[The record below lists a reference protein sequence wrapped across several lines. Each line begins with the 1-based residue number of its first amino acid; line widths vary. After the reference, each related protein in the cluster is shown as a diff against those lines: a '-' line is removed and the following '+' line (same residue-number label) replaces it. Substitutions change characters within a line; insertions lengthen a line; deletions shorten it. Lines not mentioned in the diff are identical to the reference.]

1 AQAST
6 WTFDLGSIAEP
17 WGKNPYENNG
27 VILIP
32 IDQNGGAQET
42 WQVNLKVPI
51 EDDPGTPA
59 NEAETSKNYAML
71 ELEFVPGEP
80 VELEIADTG
89 GTTTSTGGTTGT
101 GATTTGGT
109 TTGSPPLGSTDLTGA
124 SGGIP
129 GTDTAPVTAPTVPT
143 GITPTGDQEPRL
155 PAYVWLAVP
164 LGLLALSAVRSVV
177 LEPAGGPR
185 PDGVIAAIRRRN
197 AERRGGAARQVG
209 GVLSRLT
216 GAFRRGTSGTGK
228 AFSNVARSVR
238 RK

>member
-1 AQAST
+1 
-6 WTFDLGSIAEP
+6 
-17 WGKNPYENNG
+17 
-27 VILIP
+27 VILLP
-32 IDQNGGAQET
+32 VDQNGGTQET
-42 WQVNLKVPI
+42 WQVNLKVPT

-71 ELEFVPGEP
+71 ELEFVPGKP
-80 VELEIADTG
+80 LKLEIADTG
-89 GTTTSTGGTTGT
+89 DTTTTGATTGTGGTTV
-101 GATTTGGT
+101 GGT
-109 TTGSPPLGSTDLTGA
+109 SGTPSLGSTDLTGA

-129 GTDTAPVTAPTVPT
+129 GTGTGTTPVTAPPVPA
-143 GITPTGDQEPRL
+143 GLTPASDAEPRL

-197 AERRGGAARQVG
+197 AERRGAARQVG
-209 GVLSRLT
+209 GAFSRLT
-216 GAFRRGTSGTGK
+216 GAFRRGATRPGQAASK
-228 AFSNVARSVR
+228 LAKSVR